1 MFDPQALS
9 KAMSEGIMELLF
21 VLSAPIIFLGLAIV
35 CIFSLSRKK
44 DRNMLK

>member
-21 VLSAPIIFLGLAIV
+21 VLSAPIIFLGLGYSLH
-35 CIFSLSRKK
+35 IFTQQKK
-44 DRNMLK
+44 KIEIC